1 MTVPFVC
8 VLIAFLQIYL
18 TRIPVA
24 MAMRRQP
31 GGYDNNHGRDQQ
43 AQLTGWGRRALA
55 SHHNSIEAFPPFA
68 AGVIICYLAKGS
80 LSGATTLSLIF
91 VAARMAYPLFYLAD
105 IAPARSLS
113 WLAGVMAVL
122 GLYIL
127 PWLS

>member
-18 TRIPVA
+18 TRIPVT

-31 GGYDNNHGRDQQ
+31 GGYDNHNGRDQQ

-55 SHHNSIEAFPPFA
+55 SHQNSIEAFPPFA
-68 AGVIICYLAKGS
+68 AAVVICYLAKGS
-80 LSGATTLSLIF
+80 LGGATALSLIF
-91 VAARMAYPLFYLAD
+91 VAARMAYPLFYIAD

-113 WLAGVMAVL
+113 WLIGVVAVF
-122 GLYIL
+122 GLFIL